1 MGSGVGDLVGILGGF
16 AGPALT
22 ARLRVIEGSARGVTV
37 EDSGAL
43 LKSANAGSEVLAAA
57 ATLKRVAGQVNVAI
71 HALGILRCLPHVLEA
86 GEEIEYVSLGAGN
99 TGKRFDL
106 ETNRRIAEFKFIR
119 WRGGAEVARQN
130 AVFKD
135 FVTLATQR
143 TSKRR
148 YLYLAGTEQ
157 AVRFFRGGRTLDSV
171 LKNASQTLGRLFRE
185 QYGDLFNTV
194 GEYYGVHGGEV
205 EIVDVSPWVPELMV
219 D

>member
-1 MGSGVGDLVGILGGF
+1 MGSGVEDLAGILGGF

-22 ARLRVIEGSARGVTV
+22 ARLRVIERSARGVTV

-57 ATLKRVAGQVNVAI
+57 AALKRMASQVNVAI

-99 TGKRFDL
+99 TGRRFDL

-119 WRGGAEVARQN
+119 WRGGADVARQN
-130 AVFKD
+130 VAFKD
-135 FVTLATQR
+135 FVTLATER

-157 AVRFFRGGRTLDSV
+157 AVRFFRGGRALDSV
-171 LKNASQTLGRLFRE
+171 LNASQTLGRLFRA